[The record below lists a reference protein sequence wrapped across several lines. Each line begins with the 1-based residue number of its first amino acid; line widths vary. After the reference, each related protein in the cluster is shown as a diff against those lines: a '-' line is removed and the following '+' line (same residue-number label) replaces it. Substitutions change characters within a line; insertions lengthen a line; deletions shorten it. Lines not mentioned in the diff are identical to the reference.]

1 MLPGHFLD
9 KEKYPFNGM
18 TEDEKPRLNGRAQL
32 LPTLNRHT
40 DYWNSGQMV
49 YLREK
54 GSEAPSESEMQS
66 AAPDARNRP
75 RGPDFKLLG
84 FPIVQDLRTFA
95 RKLDLEEPPLILSLP
110 ELARH
115 AIEGLDYHAVMNE
128 LADLGPDGRV
138 ALFFRGGKLLR
149 HQVFEEPRICED
161 IARGAVIHNLE
172 VKRQDV
178 SGWRTH
184 EFSIDSKG
192 CLGEVCAR
200 CLRVCP
206 ENAIHLLGD
215 GAASFCEI
223 DPTACKG
230 CFICWV
236 ECSRKSADC
245 IVVDG
250 KVFDSELRSAHFGE

>member
-1 MLPGHFLD
+1 MSKDDQQGKNGRPWMLPSLD
-9 KEKYPFNGM
+9 GTKEYWVSG
-18 TEDEKPRLNGRAQL
+18 RL
-32 LPTLNRHT
+32 
-40 DYWNSGQMV
+40 V
-49 YLREK
+49 YLRDQ
-54 GSEAPSESEMQS
+54 GSGAPTGPQQQTV
-66 AAPDARNRP
+66 APDHHKRP
-75 RGPDFKLLG
+75 RSPEHKLLG
-84 FPIVQDLRTFA
+84 FPVVQNFHTLAART
-95 RKLDLEEPPLILSLP
+95 DLEDPPRILSLA
-110 ELARH
+110 ELARQ
-115 AIEGLDYHAVMNE
+115 AIEGLDYAAVMNE
-128 LADLGPDGRV
+128 LGDLGPDGRI

-149 HQVFEEPRICED
+149 YQIFEEPRICED
-161 IARGAVIHNLE
+161 IQRGAVIHNLE
-172 VKRQDV
+172 MKPQDV

-184 EFSIDSKG
+184 DFAIDSKG

-206 ENAIHLLGD
+206 ENAIHLRGD
-215 GAASFCEI
+215 GASSFCEI